1 MSDQNSRPN
10 NTISPDTLQNELSIK
25 RATYYADLKHLGIIA
40 NKDEEGKPYLTFEEA
55 EQVRA
60 LRSYVIKYGSRKGF
74 VYEKVDDKS
83 NIETSIV
90 KSTNNSIETTVTST
104 NSDIETAQSS
114 LETEIATTEEEDIY
128 ISETRPTDNI
138 DLDNLV
144 RNAQELAARNIA
156 IPSLIAAELAENM
169 GFDDLPPDLQE
180 KVRIAKDAANPK
192 KYQPKTIALDLL
204 KQLRSQRAS

>member
-1 MSDQNSRPN
+1 MTHQNSGVSTLIRPEA
-10 NTISPDTLQNELSIK
+10 LQNELSIGK
-25 RATYYADLKHLGIIA
+25 DAYYADLKHLGITA
-40 NKDEEGKPYLTFEEA
+40 FKDDEGKVYLTFEQA

-60 LRSYVIKYGSRKGF
+60 LRSYVIENGTRKGF
-74 VYEKVDDKS
+74 VYEKVDDTNNIGS
-83 NIETSIV
+83 SLVTTTNNNIETR
-90 KSTNNSIETTVTST
+90 E
-104 NSDIETAQSS
+104 SS
-114 LETEIATTEEEDIY
+114 VETEIATATEEDIY
-128 ISETRPTDNI
+128 ISETSPTDDI

-192 KYQPKTIALDLL
+192 KYQPKTIARDLL
-204 KQLRSQRAS
+204 KQLRSRRAS